1 MKYIFL
7 IFIHYLFITSSFA
20 LQVEPEIG
28 LRLEFQIDE
37 DFLICHTLS
46 KVTDRPFTGTVMNFR
61 KEIMNQ
67 FPEEIKFLSGV
78 YELTPSFIFKEHLR
92 LEKMLKAARVF
103 SSYPQLLA
111 EAKTHLEQT
120 RSEWTSNYERT
131 FSFMTSLTKL
141 KMSKTIKV
149 LITHPE
155 VFQGRYLEGNGI
167 AWGRKSNG
175 KNYSTVY
182 LWHEILHS
190 YLKYNNK
197 THALMELVTDDAL
210 RVFLNGGTFPPFS
223 DDGHEKLKQKKQWIY
238 DHYWKAYLANN
249 SKNILQLEDD
259 LIKDLRF

>member
-1 MKYIFL
+1 
-7 IFIHYLFITSSFA
+7 
-20 LQVEPEIG
+20 
-28 LRLEFQIDE
+28 
-37 DFLICHTLS
+37 
-46 KVTDRPFTGTVMNFR
+46 
-61 KEIMNQ
+61 
-67 FPEEIKFLSGV
+67 
-78 YELTPSFIFKEHLR
+78 
-92 LEKMLKAARVF
+92 
-103 SSYPQLLA
+103 
-111 EAKTHLEQT
+111 
-120 RSEWTSNYERT
+120 
-131 FSFMTSLTKL
+131 
-141 KMSKTIKV
+141 MSKTIKV

-155 VFQGRYLEGNGI
+155 VFQGRYLEGNVI
-167 AWGRKSNG
+167 AWGRKSNW